1 MIAYYLITAVLTFI
15 NLMIFIFSFDKKRI
29 SAYFTF
35 MALLMVLANG
45 GYLAL
50 ALSTNLQE
58 AVLANKIIY
67 LGGCFVPPI
76 LLISICVICNYKV
89 ADWLRIVIYTYSF
102 LVYAMVLTIGHN
114 HLYYSEIFLDK
125 FGNSTVLGHE
135 YGIGHNCFYVIVYG
149 YIVVEIFLLIYSLKK
164 THAVPRKSLYA
175 MIFMETINCVLFVFG
190 RKINPAFEIM
200 PFMYVIDGWILLYMQ
215 RRAMLYNIEDCVVSS
230 LRKQETY
237 GYIVFDNH
245 ENYLGCNSVARKI
258 FPEISEC
265 KVDLP
270 VKNVPKVEEIL
281 GWIREYDKGHEE
293 FSYENGDS
301 HYQCNIERIWYKEKA
316 YGYIV
321 EMQDDTDRWNYMN
334 LLSSYNAELEDQ
346 VKEKTE
352 HIVNIQSQVLLGMAN
367 MVENRDGNTGGHI
380 KRTSDV
386 IKILVNTIQ
395 ENNMLPLEITFFEDI
410 IKAAPMHDLG
420 KIGIDDRILKKPGK
434 LTNEEFAIMQ
444 THAQKSA
451 VLVES
456 ILKGVEE
463 EHFVKVAINVAK
475 HHHEK
480 WNGTG
485 YPGHLKGE
493 AIPIEARIMAIAD
506 VYDALVSKRCYKEAM
521 SFEQAF
527 EIMEKSMG
535 SHFDPKLEP
544 VFLLSREKLE
554 NYYKNAV

>member
-1 MIAYYLITAVLTFI
+1 
-15 NLMIFIFSFDKKRI
+15 
-29 SAYFTF
+29 
-35 MALLMVLANG
+35 
-45 GYLAL
+45 
-50 ALSTNLQE
+50 
-58 AVLANKIIY
+58 
-67 LGGCFVPPI
+67 
-76 LLISICVICNYKV
+76 
-89 ADWLRIVIYTYSF
+89 
-102 LVYAMVLTIGHN
+102 
-114 HLYYSEIFLDK
+114 
-125 FGNSTVLGHE
+125 
-135 YGIGHNCFYVIVYG
+135 
-149 YIVVEIFLLIYSLKK
+149 
-164 THAVPRKSLYA
+164 
-175 MIFMETINCVLFVFG
+175 
-190 RKINPAFEIM
+190 
-200 PFMYVIDGWILLYMQ
+200 MQ

-245 ENYLGCNSVARKI
+245 ENYLGCNNVARKI

-270 VKNVPKVEEIL
+270 VKNVPKVEAIL

-554 NYYKNAV
+554 NYYQKMVFRFNHFYFIRILVRHILYHIIP